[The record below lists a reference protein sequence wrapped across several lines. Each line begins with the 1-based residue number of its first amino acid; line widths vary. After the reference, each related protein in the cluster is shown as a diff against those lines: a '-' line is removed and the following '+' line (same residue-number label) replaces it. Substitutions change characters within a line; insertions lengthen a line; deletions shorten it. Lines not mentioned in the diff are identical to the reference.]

1 MQTHTKLF
9 YLIEAEGT
17 EREKKEINQGD
28 VQMEAAKP
36 QQIYRACSGPRL
48 FEVAWRRVMSEDA
61 STGHL

>member
-36 QQIYRACSGPRL
+36 
-48 FEVAWRRVMSEDA
+48 RRFTMPA
-61 STGHL
+61 LAQGCLRWPGAG